1 MNLPNI
7 LTLLRIIL
15 TFATT
20 AMLFIDVKYFASA
33 AVLVFFIAGITDWFD
48 GYIARKYNIITT
60 FGKFMDAL
68 SDKIMVVTMFMTLFA
83 QHLYQQWTL
92 LALVC
97 AIISMSRE
105 FYISGVRMIASNKGV
120 VIAAETLGKYKAAF
134 QMYSIGAIMF
144 AHAMRCDFIDMQHSP
159 IYTFFYNLSFYSG
172 VGTLS
177 LATILSIISAISYSV
192 KYSNL
197 LKDY

>member
-7 LTLLRIIL
+7 LTLMRVVL

-20 AMLFIDVKYFASA
+20 VLLFIDIQYFATSA
-33 AVLVFFIAGITDWFD
+33 LIVYFVAGITDWFD
-48 GYIARKYNIITT
+48 GYIARKCNIVTN

-83 QHLYQQWTL
+83 LNLYQNWTAI
-92 LALVC
+92 ALIC
-97 AIISMSRE
+97 AIISMARE
-105 FYISGVRMIASNKGV
+105 FYISGVRMLASKKGV

-134 QMYSIGAIMF
+134 QMYSIGAIIF
-144 AHAMRCDFIDMQHSP
+144 AYMIHSDFQSTVNVQL
-159 IYTFFYNLSFYSG
+159 YNFLYNLAFYSG
-172 VGTLS
+172 LATLG
-177 LATILSIISAISYSV
+177 LATILSIVSAISYSI

-197 LKDY
+197 FKE